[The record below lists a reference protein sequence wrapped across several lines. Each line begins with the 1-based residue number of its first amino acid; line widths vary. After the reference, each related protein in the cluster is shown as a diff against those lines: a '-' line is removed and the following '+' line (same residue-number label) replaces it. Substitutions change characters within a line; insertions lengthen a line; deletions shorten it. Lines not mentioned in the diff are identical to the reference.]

1 MLVCNVTL
9 VRHATQP
16 STTTTSTPLHSI
28 LLYTGTVSP
37 ALAQNVGIRRKLWSV
52 GTLYIEVIRRY
63 VAARPDLQ
71 GQMTVITVV
80 SWVSLGSSVEFV
92 VSFNGLIGMLNV
104 SNS

>member
-1 MLVCNVTL
+1 MPHNHPPL
-9 VRHATQP
+9 QP
-16 STTTTSTPLHSI
+16 PHPYI

-71 GQMTVITVV
+71 SQMTVIT
-80 SWVSLGSSVEFV
+80 W
-92 VSFNGLIGMLNV
+92 
-104 SNS
+104 